1 MFSKCLKYELRAYS
15 RLLVPTFIALMIAS
29 VLMSVAVG
37 VLTSL
42 MANTANEMIQVI
54 AGMLLYFIVMAVY
67 LAMFIIPVMVFVLT
81 IRRFYTS
88 FFTDEGYLTFTLPV
102 SVDCHLTSKLAAA
115 AIADIFGVVTAIL
128 SVIII
133 GSGAAIANIDIL
145 KSLFS
150 GFEFSEM
157 TEMFGYFGLDSVVT
171 VILVLVAM
179 VLSILGNYLLL
190 YLSISFGCMLAKKHR
205 FIVCGACYLGVS
217 TVVSAI
223 SSVVSTVVMFL
234 VAAAFTQTQAV
245 GVIFNIILA
254 IVSVFVAIEV
264 VACYFITRYIL
275 KNKVNLD

>member
-1 MFSKCLKYELRAYS
+1 MFGKCLKYELRAYS

-115 AIADIFGVVTAIL
+115 AIADIFGLVTAIL

-157 TEMFGYFGLDSVVT
+157 SVMLGYLGLDSVVT

-217 TVVSAI
+217 TVVSVI